1 MSIRVR
7 VLILFV
13 FFQIS
18 LVAQNLE
25 WKVGLNYFF
34 DNTEFS
40 KSKLTTDQTMKGVH
54 FTPELG
60 VSWDSV
66 HAVYVGADLCKVSG
80 TQNFED
86 AVFPIAY
93 YQYKTPKT
101 TFYAGA
107 FPRSEV
113 LSNYSDLFF
122 QDSISYFR
130 PTLQGFFWQKGSKK
144 AFFNVWLDW
153 TSHQTAVDREK
164 FFIGASAH
172 KQFNLL
178 FVDFQSYMFHFANMN
193 PSIAD
198 LHVCDNA
205 LAHLSLGINYSNQ
218 RGIDTLLFAVGVLGG
233 LERERGLL
241 NGAHSPLGAVI
252 RANAEYEGIGTQN
265 TLYVGDPRMVFYEKY
280 GTGFY
285 WNNPFLRTD
294 FYLESKWYLNVIHT
308 RSVQGQLA
316 LKLHFS
322 EQKVMFE
329 QVFLLSASLNSHTKN
344 TVKPTPYSWI
354 HWF

>member
-7 VLILFV
+7 ILIPFL
-13 FFQIS
+13 FFQFV
-18 LVAQNLE
+18 LVAQKVE

-40 KSKLTTDQTMKGVH
+40 KSNLTTDQTMKGIH

-66 HAVYVGADLCKVSG
+66 HSVYVGADLLKISG
-80 TQNFED
+80 THNFVD
-86 AVFPIAY
+86 VVQPIAY
-93 YQYKTPKT
+93 YRYKNEKS

-107 FPRSEV
+107 FLRNEV

-122 QDSISYFR
+122 QDSVSYFR
-130 PTLQGFFWQKGSKK
+130 PTLQGLFWQKGTKK

-153 TSHQTAVDREK
+153 ISHQTAVDREK

-172 KQFNLL
+172 KQFSLL

-193 PSIAD
+193 PSIEA
-198 LHVCDNA
+198 LHVCDNG
-205 LAHLSLGINYSNQ
+205 LAHLSVGVNYSNKH
-218 RGIDTLLFAVGVLGG
+218 GLDTLLFAVGVLGG
-233 LERERGLL
+233 LERERGLVH
-241 NGAHSPLGAVI
+241 GAHFPLGAVV
-252 RANAEYEGIGTQN
+252 RANAEYAGFGTQN
-265 TLYVGDPRMVFYEKY
+265 TLYTGDERLIYYKKY

-285 WNNPFLRTD
+285 WNNPFLRSN

-308 RSVQGQLA
+308 RAVQGKLA
-316 LKLHFS
+316 MKFHFS
-322 EQKVMFE
+322 EQNVMFE
-329 QVFLLSASLNSHTKN
+329 QVFILSASLNSQLKN
-344 TVKPTPYSWI
+344 TMKPTPYFWTR
-354 HWF
+354 WF